1 MYSIAQLVSMNNNKK
16 YSSTAWIKNLNNID
30 YKDNNKLFNI
40 YSTKNATLSG
50 REYIA
55 FPKDKILT
63 ENDYSKYNI
72 LK

>member
-1 MYSIAQLVSMNNNKK
+1 MYTKSQLESMNNNKK
-16 YSSTAWIKNLNNID
+16 YSSTRWITNLNNID

-40 YSTKNATLSG
+40 FPTYNASLSG

-55 FPKDKILT
+55 FPIDKILSN
-63 ENDYSKYNI
+63 NDYKKYNI